1 MKETISRLLLLAAV
15 FPAAL
20 PAAAADINARG
31 VVKKVDPPRQIVN
44 VAHEPIPELGW
55 SAMMMDFKVKDAKL
69 FEGLRAGQKIEF
81 GLELTSEGHYQIV
94 RIGPAK

>member
-1 MKETISRLLLLAAV
+1 MKKTISSLLLLALLA
-15 FPAAL
+15 PAART
-20 PAAAADINARG
+20 AMAADIKARG
-31 VVKKVDPPRQIVN
+31 LVKKVDPPRQIVN

-69 FEGLRAGQKIEF
+69 FEGLKAGQKIEF

-94 RIGPAK
+94 RIDVAK